1 MVLGEVVNGPG
12 VVRLRLT
19 FLEREILCYGGIV
32 GNVSKGASGGL
43 WVTAQP
49 LWQAERAGQ
58 RATQLTGCETSVL
71 KTGSGG
77 VWGGVSVSSGWM
89 VRRGKRSW

>member
-1 MVLGEVVNGPG
+1 MVNGPG
-12 VVRLRLT
+12 VVARLRLT
-19 FLEREILCYGGIV
+19 FWEREILCYGGIV

-71 KTGSGG
+71 KTVVVVYGECL
-77 VWGGVSVSSGWM
+77 VWLDGQAREEELVE
-89 VRRGKRSW
+89 K